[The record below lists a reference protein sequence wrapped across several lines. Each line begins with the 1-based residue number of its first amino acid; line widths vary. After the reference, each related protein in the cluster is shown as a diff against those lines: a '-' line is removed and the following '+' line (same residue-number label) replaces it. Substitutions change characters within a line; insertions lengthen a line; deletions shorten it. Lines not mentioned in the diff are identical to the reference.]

1 MDMPGKIKKGNT
13 TSQLLKVGAVI
24 CGGLSMVL
32 GFMVIVGWYTR
43 NVTLIQVLPIF
54 VPMQYNTALG
64 FLLCGAGTLA
74 MVFGCKRLTLVCGGI
89 VGAVGFLTLMQYIFA
104 VNFGIDQLLMKH
116 YVTVETSHPGRMAPN
131 TALCFGLTGIGLLV
145 LCCYKL
151 SRWRFLI
158 TGLLGPIAA
167 ALGTAAFFGYISSVE
182 TAYGWGELTRMAV
195 HTALGFIVLGTGIFM
210 IAWRQEISE
219 KGGIPPWIAFPVG
232 IGMTTIALVQWQALT
247 AQERTLSPL
256 PTVVLVVGF
265 AIAALLTLTVHL
277 SQKLWNRSKQIQ
289 QARITLMEEKDKK
302 QMYLDIAEV
311 ILVAL
316 DKNGQITLINRKG
329 CRILGYEY
337 GELIGKNWFK
347 TCLPPENRHD
357 VFEIFKQL
365 MEGKIEPV
373 EYYENPVLTGSG
385 EVRLIAWHNA
395 HLKNEHG
402 NIVGTL
408 SSGQDI
414 TEQKQ
419 AENELKNS
427 LKEKELLVK
436 EVHHRVK
443 NNMAVI
449 SSLLNLQAEKFEDPS
464 VLNAFRDS
472 RHRIRSMALVHEKL
486 YQAKDLSKIEFSQYI
501 KDLSQQVSRSI
512 EFQGARIRVKV
523 KADNIK
529 LGIDTA
535 IPCGLI
541 INELLTN
548 AFKYAFPHNRTGMI
562 HIRMQLKENKYY
574 KLIISDNGVGL
585 PRYIDVQNPSTF
597 GLNLVYLLTQQ
608 LEGEVEAQREKGTSF
623 IITFPIKPS
632 Y

>member
-1 MDMPGKIKKGNT
+1 MARNNDKSDLGKTKVQLIAELSGLKQRAAELEKK
-13 TSQLLKVGAVI
+13 LKDI
-24 CGGLSMVL
+24 
-32 GFMVIVGWYTR
+32 TR
-43 NVTLIQVLPIF
+43 
-54 VPMQYNTALG
+54 
-64 FLLCGAGTLA
+64 
-74 MVFGCKRLTLVCGGI
+74 
-89 VGAVGFLTLMQYIFA
+89 
-104 VNFGIDQLLMKH
+104 H
-116 YVTVETSHPGRMAPN
+116 H
-131 TALCFGLTGIGLLV
+131 
-145 LCCYKL
+145 
-151 SRWRFLI
+151 
-158 TGLLGPIAA
+158 
-167 ALGTAAFFGYISSVE
+167 
-182 TAYGWGELTRMAV
+182 
-195 HTALGFIVLGTGIFM
+195 
-210 IAWRQEISE
+210 
-219 KGGIPPWIAFPVG
+219 
-232 IGMTTIALVQWQALT
+232 
-247 AQERTLSPL
+247 
-256 PTVVLVVGF
+256 
-265 AIAALLTLTVHL
+265 
-277 SQKLWNRSKQIQ
+277 Q

-337 GELIGKNWFK
+337 GELIGKNWFE
-347 TCLPPENRHD
+347 TCLPLKIRYD
-357 VFEIFKQL
+357 VFNVFKQL
-365 MEGKIEPV
+365 MEGKIEAV
-373 EYYENPVLTGSG
+373 EYFENPVLNSTG
-385 EVRLIAWHNA
+385 EERLIAWHNA
-395 HLKNEHG
+395 ILRNEHG
-402 NIVGTL
+402 DIAGTL

-449 SSLLNLQAEKFEDPS
+449 SSLLNLQAEKFEEPS

-472 RHRIRSMALVHEKL
+472 QHRIRSMALVHEKL

-501 KDLSQQVSRSI
+501 NDLSQQVSRSN
-512 EFQGARIRVKV
+512 EFQGTSISVKV

-548 AFKYAFPHNRTGMI
+548 AFKYAFPNNRRGEI
-562 HIRMQLKENKYY
+562 HIHMKLVKNKFY

-585 PRYIDVQNPSTF
+585 PGHIDVQNPSGF

-608 LEGEVEAQREKGTSF
+608 LEGEVKAQREKGTTF
-623 IITFPIKPS
+623 IITFLIR
-632 Y
+632 

>member
-1 MDMPGKIKKGNT
+1 MTRKNEKKDRGKTKEQLIAELSALNQRIAGLEKNLKDI
-13 TSQLLKVGAVI
+13 TS
-24 CGGLSMVL
+24 
-32 GFMVIVGWYTR
+32 
-43 NVTLIQVLPIF
+43 N
-54 VPMQYNTALG
+54 
-64 FLLCGAGTLA
+64 
-74 MVFGCKRLTLVCGGI
+74 
-89 VGAVGFLTLMQYIFA
+89 
-104 VNFGIDQLLMKH
+104 H
-116 YVTVETSHPGRMAPN
+116 
-131 TALCFGLTGIGLLV
+131 
-145 LCCYKL
+145 
-151 SRWRFLI
+151 
-158 TGLLGPIAA
+158 
-167 ALGTAAFFGYISSVE
+167 
-182 TAYGWGELTRMAV
+182 
-195 HTALGFIVLGTGIFM
+195 
-210 IAWRQEISE
+210 
-219 KGGIPPWIAFPVG
+219 
-232 IGMTTIALVQWQALT
+232 
-247 AQERTLSPL
+247 
-256 PTVVLVVGF
+256 
-265 AIAALLTLTVHL
+265 
-277 SQKLWNRSKQIQ
+277 Q
-289 QARITLMEEKDKK
+289 QASITLMEEKDKN

-329 CRILGYEY
+329 CRILGYEH
-337 GELIGKNWFK
+337 GELIGKNWFQ
-347 TCLPPENRHD
+347 TCLPPEDRD
-357 VFEIFKQL
+357 EVFEVFKQL

-373 EYYENPVLTGSG
+373 EYYENPVLTSIDA
-385 EVRLIAWHNA
+385 VRLIAWHNA

-427 LKEKELLVK
+427 LKEKEILLK

-472 RHRIRSMALVHEKL
+472 QHRIRSMALVHEKL

-512 EFQGARIRVKV
+512 EFKGARISVKV

-548 AFKYAFPHNRTGMI
+548 AFKYAFPNNWTGRI
-562 HIRMQLKENKYY
+562 HIRMQLTEDIYY

-585 PRYIDVQNPSTF
+585 PGYIDVQNPSTF

-608 LEGEVEAQREKGTSF
+608 LEGKVEAQREKGTSF

>member
-1 MDMPGKIKKGNT
+1 
-13 TSQLLKVGAVI
+13 
-24 CGGLSMVL
+24 
-32 GFMVIVGWYTR
+32 
-43 NVTLIQVLPIF
+43 
-54 VPMQYNTALG
+54 
-64 FLLCGAGTLA
+64 
-74 MVFGCKRLTLVCGGI
+74 
-89 VGAVGFLTLMQYIFA
+89 
-104 VNFGIDQLLMKH
+104 
-116 YVTVETSHPGRMAPN
+116 
-131 TALCFGLTGIGLLV
+131 
-145 LCCYKL
+145 
-151 SRWRFLI
+151 
-158 TGLLGPIAA
+158 
-167 ALGTAAFFGYISSVE
+167 
-182 TAYGWGELTRMAV
+182 
-195 HTALGFIVLGTGIFM
+195 
-210 IAWRQEISE
+210 
-219 KGGIPPWIAFPVG
+219 VG
-232 IGMTTIALVQWQALT
+232 IGMTTIALVQWQALM
-247 AQERTLSPL
+247 AHERTLSPL